1 MIIFNSAQL
10 VTDLYRGG
18 KHRDSLPRVQKP
30 MEEVVLRKIPL
41 LRINAKMDLAGQN
54 MQVGKQIRVSDIE
67 VA

>member
-1 MIIFNSAQL
+1 
-10 VTDLYRGG
+10 
-18 KHRDSLPRVQKP
+18 